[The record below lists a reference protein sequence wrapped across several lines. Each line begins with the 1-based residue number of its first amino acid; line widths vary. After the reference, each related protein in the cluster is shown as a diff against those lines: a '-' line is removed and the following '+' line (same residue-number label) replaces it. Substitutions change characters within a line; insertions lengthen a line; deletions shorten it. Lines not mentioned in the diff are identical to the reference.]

1 MKVSHFPSF
10 MEGRGK
16 HTQQNT
22 QSSDRGLLSGER
34 DQSACGNA
42 VLNPL
47 LCSSIQA
54 NKKILYPSKLGIT
67 FFTKYRMKSGTYG
80 FNEA

>member
-34 DQSACGNA
+34 EKEEG
-42 VLNPL
+42 
-47 LCSSIQA
+47 
-54 NKKILYPSKLGIT
+54 GIRKRGAT
-67 FFTKYRMKSGTYG
+67 IKVHVEMPC
-80 FNEA
+80 